1 MISRGKS
8 PLLNM
13 RNVQAGDPFNASQLR
28 YSTELYDARDR
39 EKERDRSIDRRLHVS
54 KVHRI
59 TTIFLT
65 SDNCACGHRIA
76 LTCLSTLPMPLKAR
90 VEQLFVGGGGW
101 GCVYTLPV
109 VRLISMARWRWPR
122 TLNWGRETSLLT
134 PTLFG
139 PSFHLYRMSLIVY
152 PTEKIERPPAVG
164 TYLRGSPQTHFSSEG
179 ASTYLAP
186 PSNLT
191 SPLSFTFSPF
201 CLFTIFI
208 LSFFLSIY
216 LSLSL
221 SQFVLF
227 SVSLWGM
234 PLRRELSR
242 AQIKLTLKEHVG
254 GISGV

>member
-1 MISRGKS
+1 MISGWEEVFAAEPRLIFEFE
-8 PLLNM
+8 PARRTEM
-13 RNVQAGDPFNASQLR
+13 PASSAIR
-28 YSTELYDARDR
+28 WDYYDAWDR
-39 EKERDRSIDRRLHVS
+39 EKERDRSIDRRLYVS

-59 TTIFLT
+59 TTVCLT
-65 SDNCACGHRIA
+65 SGNCACGHRIA

-90 VEQLFVGGGGW
+90 VEQLFVGGGGGW
-101 GCVYTLPV
+101 GCVHTLPV

-191 SPLSFTFSPF
+191 SPLSFTFSLF
-201 CLFTIFI
+201 SLFTIFVPF
-208 LSFFLSIY
+208 LFLSIY
-216 LSLSL
+216 LSLS
-221 SQFVLF
+221 VY
-227 SVSLWGM
+227 
-234 PLRRELSR
+234 
-242 AQIKLTLKEHVG
+242 LTLCPP
-254 GISGV
+254 S